1 MIRTS
6 QRYTGEN
13 PRITSRYMPSKKNDA
28 KSMTT
33 TLQHTSR
40 HLDIIPERFMECFKA
55 CNEAIEGIIAGHAIE
70 TH

>member
-1 MIRTS
+1 
-6 QRYTGEN
+6 
-13 PRITSRYMPSKKNDA
+13 MPSKKNDA

-33 TLQHTSR
+33 TLQLTSR
-40 HLDIIPERFMECFKA
+40 HLDKIPKRFMECFKA